1 VRTLCPHCRTSFD
14 VSHAPH
20 MFDDVKKWLGRGEG
34 EELYAPRG
42 CEKCQ
47 HRGYAGRTGLYEM
60 MTINA
65 ELRTMIA
72 EEKPTRDLRHKAMQH
87 GMLDFRLAALLK
99 VAQGVTST
107 EEVFRVLPSEHMTR
121 ED

>member
-1 VRTLCPHCRTSFD
+1 
-14 VSHAPH
+14 
-20 MFDDVKKWLGRGEG
+20 MFDDVKKWLGPGEG
-34 EELYAPRG
+34 EQLYAPRG
-42 CEKCQ
+42 CDKCQ
-47 HRGYAGRTGLYEM
+47 QRGYAGRTGVYELL
-60 MTINA
+60 TINA

-72 EEKPTRDLRHKAMQH
+72 EEKPTRDIRHKAMEH

-99 VAQGVTST
+99 VAQGMTST